1 MEYTVKS
8 GDPEK
13 QRSACVV
20 IGLYEGR
27 KLSTSG
33 KRLDEAAQG
42 GLTTLLR
49 RGDIDGKAGQTL
61 LLQNPAGLLCERLLI
76 VGCGKEK
83 DLLEGRYR
91 ETCAKMANTL
101 AGTGATEAVVYL
113 PEL

>member
-27 KLSTSG
+27 KLSPSG

-61 LLQNPAGLLCERLLI
+61 LLQNPAGLLCARRHCPARGRDGAAADHAAPACANG
-76 VGCGKEK
+76 VAAAGA
-83 DLLEGRYR
+83 DLP
-91 ETCAKMANTL
+91 
-101 AGTGATEAVVYL
+101 AG
-113 PEL
+113 